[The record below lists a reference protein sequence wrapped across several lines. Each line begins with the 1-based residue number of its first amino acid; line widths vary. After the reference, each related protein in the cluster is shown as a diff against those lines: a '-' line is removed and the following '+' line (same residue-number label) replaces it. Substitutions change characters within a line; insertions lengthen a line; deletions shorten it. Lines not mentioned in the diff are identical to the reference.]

1 MIKKHTSPAVLS
13 ENIQSLLSHS
23 DWYLWNKTAPADL
36 ARISGLLAAYVLG
49 DADDCEFTYMSDAG
63 EFQDSLSNL
72 LDQLELEIRCRAMS
86 SCATPGQKVAAALLF
101 FRNCYNGGEFMELT
115 YLEQLRGEYAAADF
129 LAVMIPLMLGLE
141 KKYNSFLESYQ
152 PPGGE

>member
-1 MIKKHTSPAVLS
+1 MIDDFTSPAVLTQS
-13 ENIQSLLSHS
+13 IQSLLSRS
-23 DWYLWNKTAPADL
+23 DWYLWKRIVPADL
-36 ARISGLLAAYVLG
+36 TRISGLLAAYVLG
-49 DADDCEFTYMSDAG
+49 DTDDCEFTYMSDAG

-86 SCATPGQKVAAALLF
+86 SCATPRQKVAAALLF

-115 YLEQLRGEYAAADF
+115 YLEQLRGEFSSADF

-152 PPGGE
+152 PPGCE